1 VGARRLVHELEAG
14 GTKVALLSGDRRE
27 TVAHVA
33 RELGIRVAVGQ
44 ADPEAK
50 LAFVRNLQAGGAVV
64 AMVGDGVNDA
74 PVLGQA
80 QVSLAM
86 AGGTDLAQASADIV
100 VLADDLG
107 RVSTAF
113 ATARR
118 TMRIIRQNLAWAA
131 GYNAIAVP
139 LAMAGLVTPLAAGIG
154 MALSSLVVV
163 LNALRLRTPESGA
176 PGHAGWKLSIC

>member
-1 VGARRLVHELEAG
+1 
-14 GTKVALLSGDRRE
+14 
-27 TVAHVA
+27 
-33 RELGIRVAVGQ
+33 
-44 ADPEAK
+44 
-50 LAFVRNLQAGGAVV
+50 
-64 AMVGDGVNDA
+64 M
-74 PVLGQA
+74 
-80 QVSLAM
+80 
-86 AGGTDLAQASADIV
+86 V

-163 LNALRLRTPESGA
+163 LNALRLRNPESGA